1 MWKMRAANK
10 ERLKALVFEAKEV
23 VKEVVKEEVVEA
35 AVEEVVA
42 VVEKNAKSQRG
53 KKKEEQV

>member
-1 MWKMRAANK
+1 MRAANK

-23 VKEVVKEEVVEA
+23 VKEVVKEEVVVEA

-42 VVEKNAKSQRG
+42 AVEKNSKSQRS